1 MTPREDGFTL
11 VEALVAMAVLAVAS
25 MAILQATQS
34 HLDRVTELQSRAAA
48 LWVAEN
54 RLVEL
59 GLPGAVAAPEHPARM
74 LGRNWTVD
82 VETAP
87 TDDPDLA
94 KVTVSVRAEGRPDVL
109 ARLDG
114 FLDRRAARP

>member
-1 MTPREDGFTL
+1 VSPREDGFTL
-11 VEALVAMAVLAVAS
+11 VEALVAMAVLAVAGV
-25 MAILQATQS
+25 AILQATQS
-34 HLDRVTELQSRAAA
+34 HLDRVSDLQSRAAA

-59 GLPGAVAAPEHPARM
+59 GLPGAVPAPEHPARM
-74 LGRNWTVD
+74 LGRSWTVD

-94 KVTVSVRAEGRPDVL
+94 RVTVSVRAEGKTDVL
-109 ARLDG
+109 AKLDG
-114 FLDRRAARP
+114 FVDRQAARP

>member
-1 MTPREDGFTL
+1 MSSRQDGFTL
-11 VEALVAMAVLAVAS
+11 MEALVAMAVLAVAS
-25 MAILQATQS
+25 VALLQATQS
-34 HLDRVTELQSRAAA
+34 HLDRVADLQSRAAA

-59 GLPGAVAAPEHPARM
+59 GLPGAVPSAEHPATL
-74 LGRNWTVD
+74 LGRSYTVTVD
-82 VETAP
+82 SAP

-94 KVTVSVRAEGRPDVL
+94 KVTVSVRAAGGRDVL

-114 FLDRRAARP
+114 FVDRQAARP